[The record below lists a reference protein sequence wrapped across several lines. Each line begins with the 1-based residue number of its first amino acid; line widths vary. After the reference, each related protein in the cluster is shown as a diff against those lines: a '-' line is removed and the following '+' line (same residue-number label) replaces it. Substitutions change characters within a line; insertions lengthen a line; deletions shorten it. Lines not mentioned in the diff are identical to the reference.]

1 VATPPAFPPPGTLRA
16 RVVNLASQANVVLY
30 RLSGGRL
37 GGKMED
43 LPVLLLEH
51 TGRKSGKVRTAP
63 LLYLEDGSD
72 LVIVASRGGS
82 DETPAWWL
90 NLQSK
95 PRVAVEIKGTRRD
108 VVARVATDE
117 ERARLWPELVRG
129 YKHYEVYQQ
138 RTQRKIPV
146 IILSP
151 A

>member
-1 VATPPAFPPPGTLRA
+1 
-16 RVVNLASQANVVLY
+16 VVNLASQVNVVLY

-51 TGRKSGKVRTAP
+51 TGRKSGKARTAP

-95 PRVAVEIKGTRRD
+95 PQVVVEIKGQRRD
-108 VVARVATDE
+108 VMAREATDE
-117 ERARLWPELVRG
+117 ERARLWPELVSG